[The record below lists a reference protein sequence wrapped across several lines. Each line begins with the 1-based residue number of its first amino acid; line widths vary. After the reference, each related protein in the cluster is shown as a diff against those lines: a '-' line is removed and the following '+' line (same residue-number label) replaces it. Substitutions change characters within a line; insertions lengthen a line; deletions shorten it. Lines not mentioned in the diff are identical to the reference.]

1 MSDIRARRD
10 AVLKSSIS
18 IKAIGNSVTNFT
30 KGLFKAR
37 STASAIAQQTNESNK
52 FKRTLIGQDDTY
64 FRKRRENARRIQRE
78 DELEAS
84 TVQGVTK
91 RQGALVSRS
100 TKGFLGRILDF
111 FGIVLI
117 GWFVN
122 NLPGIIKALQGLIN
136 RVRKVTTI
144 LTNFIDYIGD
154 FLSGIRIGI
163 TDALSRLPK
172 LDLLGLRKS
181 NQDQLDE
188 ANNNLARVNRDL
200 LDVAAVFNQ
209 GGVTV
214 GLKTVDGQED
224 IEDLVT
230 PPDTPEPKGGVGD
243 TTEDVKDELD
253 DESGDTESDTGSND
267 DSENNEGNQDE
278 SVEGVQNDNLID
290 DIKNE
295 EAQSRSGNET
305 EESRDEEETQEK
317 NADDNKAGLVDGVKG
332 FISNFFQSRGKEEQ
346 TDEKPVEQDDSSI
359 AAKFKNNVKSIEKK
373 AKEILK
379 SDDIVTAL
387 KNERSFNFN
396 GGQRDRNKVMVIE
409 KPVVIK
415 AGGGGASGSGGSKTM
430 NLHNDD
436 SEQMKNALKK
446 LQSIV
451 LNK

>member
-37 STASAIAQQTNESNK
+37 TTASEIAQQTNESNK
-52 FKRTLIGQDDTY
+52 FKRTLIGKDDTY

-100 TKGFLGRILDF
+100 TKGFLGRIMDF

-122 NLPGIIKALQGLIN
+122 QLPGIIRAISGLID

-163 TDALSRLPK
+163 TDAISRLPK
-172 LDLLGLRKS
+172 IDLLGLKKS
-181 NQDQLDE
+181 NDEELDA
-188 ANNNLARVNRDL
+188 ANNNLALVSRDL
-200 LDVAAVFNQ
+200 LDVAAGYNQ
-209 GGVTV
+209 GGRLFD
-214 GLKTVDGQED
+214 LKEDGEQD
-224 IEDLVT
+224 IEDLIV
-230 PPDTPEPKGGVGD
+230 PPDTPEPPTTQGGENESKNEIDD
-243 TTEDVKDELD
+243 TKSEPK
-253 DESGDTESDTGSND
+253 ESTTDSSD
-267 DSENNEGNQDE
+267 DSGNNKTKDSD
-278 SVEGVQNDNLID
+278 SVEGVPSDNLID
-290 DIKNE
+290 DIKNK
-295 EAQSRSGNET
+295 EAQERSGNET
-305 EESRDEEETQEK
+305 EESRVEEETQEK
-317 NADDNKAGLVDGVKG
+317 NADDNQAGLVDGVKG
-332 FISNFFQSRGKEEQ
+332 FIANFFKGKGKEEP
-346 TDEKPVEQDDSSI
+346 TDEIPEEENASII
-359 AAKFKNNVKSIEKK
+359 AAKFKSDVKSIDKK
-373 AKEILK
+373 AKDIFK
-379 SDDIVTAL
+379 SDDIVNAMKT
-387 KNERSFNFN
+387 ERSFNFN

-409 KPVVIK
+409 KAVPVNSG
-415 AGGGGASGSGGSKTM
+415 GGGGASGSGGSKKM
-430 NLHNDD
+430 NFTNED
-436 SEQMKNALKK
+436 SEQMKNAVKK

>member
-37 STASAIAQQTNESNK
+37 TTASEIAQQTNESNK
-52 FKRTLIGQDDTY
+52 FKRTLIGKDDTY

-100 TKGFLGRILDF
+100 TKGFLGRIMDF

-122 NLPGIIKALQGLIN
+122 QLPGIIRAIRGLID

-163 TDALSRLPK
+163 TDAISRLPII
-172 LDLLGLRKS
+172 DLLGLKKS
-181 NQDQLDE
+181 NDDE
-188 ANNNLARVNRDL
+188 LESANNNLALVSKDI
-200 LDVAAVFNQ
+200 LDVAAGYNQ
-209 GGVTV
+209 GGRLFD
-214 GLKTVDGQED
+214 LKEDGEQD
-224 IEDLVT
+224 IEDLIV
-230 PPDTPEPKGGVGD
+230 PPDTPEPPTTQGGENESKNEIDD
-243 TTEDVKDELD
+243 TKSEPK
-253 DESGDTESDTGSND
+253 ESTTDSSD
-267 DSENNEGNQDE
+267 DSGNNKTKDSD
-278 SVEGVQNDNLID
+278 SVEGVPSDNLID
-290 DIKNE
+290 DIKNK
-295 EAQSRSGNET
+295 EAQERSGNET
-305 EESRDEEETQEK
+305 EESRVEDETQEK
-317 NADDNKAGLVDGVKG
+317 NADDNQAGLVDGVKG
-332 FISNFFQSRGKEEQ
+332 FIANFFKGKKEES
-346 TDEKPVEQDDSSI
+346 TDEEPEEENASTI
-359 AAKFKNNVKSIEKK
+359 AAKFKSDVKSIDKK
-373 AKEILK
+373 AKDILK
-379 SDDIVTAL
+379 SDDIVNAM
-387 KNERSFNFN
+387 KIERSFNFN
-396 GGQRDRNKVMVIE
+396 GGQRDRNKVMIIE
-409 KPVVIK
+409 KAVPVNSG
-415 AGGGGASGSGGSKTM
+415 GGGGASGSGGSKKM
-430 NLHNDD
+430 NFTNED
-436 SEQMKNALKK
+436 SEQMKNAVKK

>member
-37 STASAIAQQTNESNK
+37 TTASEIAQQTNESNK
-52 FKRTLIGQDDTY
+52 FKRTLIGKDDTY

-100 TKGFLGRILDF
+100 TKGFLGRIMDF

-122 NLPGIIKALQGLIN
+122 QLPGIIRAIRGLID

-163 TDALSRLPK
+163 TDAISRLPII
-172 LDLLGLRKS
+172 DLLGLKKS
-181 NQDQLDE
+181 NDDE
-188 ANNNLARVNRDL
+188 LESANNNLALVSKDI
-200 LDVAAVFNQ
+200 LDVAAGYNQ
-209 GGVTV
+209 GGRLFD
-214 GLKTVDGQED
+214 LKEDGEQD
-224 IEDLVT
+224 IEDLIV
-230 PPDTPEPKGGVGD
+230 PPDTPEPPTTQGGENESKNEIDD
-243 TTEDVKDELD
+243 TKSEPK
-253 DESGDTESDTGSND
+253 ESTTDSSD
-267 DSENNEGNQDE
+267 DSGNNKTKDSD
-278 SVEGVQNDNLID
+278 SVEGVPSDNLID
-290 DIKNE
+290 DIKNK
-295 EAQSRSGNET
+295 EAQERSGNET
-305 EESRDEEETQEK
+305 EESRVEDETQEK
-317 NADDNKAGLVDGVKG
+317 NADDNQAGLVDGVKG
-332 FISNFFQSRGKEEQ
+332 FIANFFKGKKEES
-346 TDEKPVEQDDSSI
+346 TDEEPEEENASTI
-359 AAKFKNNVKSIEKK
+359 AAKFKSDVKSIDKK
-373 AKEILK
+373 AKDILK
-379 SDDIVTAL
+379 SDDIVNAMKT
-387 KNERSFNFN
+387 ERSFNFN

-409 KPVVIK
+409 KAVPVNSG
-415 AGGGGASGSGGSKTM
+415 GGGGASGSGGSKKM
-430 NLHNDD
+430 NFTNED
-436 SEQMKNALKK
+436 SEQMKNAVKK

>member
-37 STASAIAQQTNESNK
+37 TTASEIAQQTNESNK
-52 FKRTLIGQDDTY
+52 FKRTLIGKDDTY

-100 TKGFLGRILDF
+100 TKGFLGRIMDF

-122 NLPGIIKALQGLIN
+122 QLPGIIRAISGLID

-163 TDALSRLPK
+163 TDAISRLPII
-172 LDLLGLRKS
+172 DLLGLKKS
-181 NQDQLDE
+181 NDDE
-188 ANNNLARVNRDL
+188 LEAANNNLALVSKDI
-200 LDVAAVFNQ
+200 LDVAAGYNQ
-209 GGVTV
+209 GGRLFD
-214 GLKTVDGQED
+214 LKEDGEQD
-224 IEDLVT
+224 IEDLIV
-230 PPDTPEPKGGVGD
+230 PPDTPEPPTTQGGENESKNEIDD
-243 TTEDVKDELD
+243 TKSEPK
-253 DESGDTESDTGSND
+253 ESTTDSSD
-267 DSENNEGNQDE
+267 DSGNNKTKDSD
-278 SVEGVQNDNLID
+278 SVEGVPSDNLID
-290 DIKNE
+290 DIKNK
-295 EAQSRSGNET
+295 EAQERSGNET
-305 EESRDEEETQEK
+305 EESRVEDETQEK
-317 NADDNKAGLVDGVKG
+317 NADDNQAGLVDGVKG
-332 FISNFFQSRGKEEQ
+332 FIANFFKGKKEES
-346 TDEKPVEQDDSSI
+346 TDEEPEEENASTI
-359 AAKFKNNVKSIEKK
+359 AAKFKSDVKSIDKK
-373 AKEILK
+373 AKDILK
-379 SDDIVTAL
+379 SDDIVNAM
-387 KNERSFNFN
+387 KIERSFNFN

-409 KPVVIK
+409 KAVPVNSG
-415 AGGGGASGSGGSKTM
+415 GGGGASGSGGSKKM
-430 NLHNDD
+430 NFTNED
-436 SEQMKNALKK
+436 SEQMKNAVKK

>member
-37 STASAIAQQTNESNK
+37 TTASEIAQQTNESNK
-52 FKRTLIGQDDTY
+52 FKRTLIGKDDAY

-100 TKGFLGRILDF
+100 TKGFLGRIMDF

-122 NLPGIIKALQGLIN
+122 QLPGIIKAISGLID

-163 TDALSRLPK
+163 TDAISRLPK
-172 LDLLGLRKS
+172 IDLLGLKKS
-181 NQDQLDE
+181 NDDE
-188 ANNNLARVNRDL
+188 LESANNNLALVSKDI
-200 LDVAAVFNQ
+200 LDVAAGYNQ
-209 GGVTV
+209 GGRLFD
-214 GLKTVDGQED
+214 LKEDGEQD
-224 IEDLVT
+224 IEDLIV
-230 PPDTPEPKGGVGD
+230 PPDTPEPPTTQGGQDEGKNEIDD
-243 TTEDVKDELD
+243 TKSEPK
-253 DESGDTESDTGSND
+253 ESTTDSSD
-267 DSENNEGNQDE
+267 DSGNNKTKDSD
-278 SVEGVQNDNLID
+278 SVEGVPSDNLID
-290 DIKNE
+290 DIKNK
-295 EAQSRSGNET
+295 EAQERSGNET
-305 EESRDEEETQEK
+305 EESRVEETQEK
-317 NADDNKAGLVDGVKG
+317 NADDNQAGLVDGVKG
-332 FISNFFQSRGKEEQ
+332 FIANFFKGKKEEP
-346 TDEKPVEQDDSSI
+346 TDEKPEEENVSTI
-359 AAKFKNNVKSIEKK
+359 AAKFKSDVKSIDKK
-373 AKEILK
+373 AKDILK
-379 SDDIVTAL
+379 SDDIVNAM
-387 KNERSFNFN
+387 KIERSFNFN

-409 KPVVIK
+409 KAVPVNSG
-415 AGGGGASGSGGSKTM
+415 GGGGASGSGGSKKM
-430 NLHNDD
+430 NFTNED
-436 SEQMKNALKK
+436 SEQMKNAVKK